1 MMFLPDLE
9 ELGLVGAELTKEDVR
24 PLKVHFTKLKAVS
37 LVEEGEYWTFNQD
50 EAK

>member
-1 MMFLPDLE
+1 MFLPDLE

-24 PLKVHFTKLKAVS
+24 PLKVHFTKLKAVP
-37 LVEEGEYWTFNQD
+37 LEEGEYWTFNQD